1 MMTLADV
8 LARKGD
14 AVVTAR
20 PDDTL
25 DQVLHILVEANI
37 GALVVTEDDV
47 VTGILSERDILRFVA
62 QESPDLSATPVREIM
77 TTEVVVAT
85 PGERVGKALELMTE
99 HRIRHVPI
107 MRSGELVGIVSIRD
121 LVNASRDAAEWE
133 NRELR
138 RYIATAG

>member
-37 GALVVTEDDV
+37 GALVVTDDGV
-47 VTGILSERDILRFVA
+47 VVGILSERDILQFMARA
-62 QESPDLSATPVREIM
+62 SPELSTTPVREIM
-77 TTEVVVAT
+77 TREVVVAT
-85 PGERVGKALELMTE
+85 PGERVERALELMTE

-107 MRSGELVGIVSIRD
+107 MESGSLAGIVSIRD